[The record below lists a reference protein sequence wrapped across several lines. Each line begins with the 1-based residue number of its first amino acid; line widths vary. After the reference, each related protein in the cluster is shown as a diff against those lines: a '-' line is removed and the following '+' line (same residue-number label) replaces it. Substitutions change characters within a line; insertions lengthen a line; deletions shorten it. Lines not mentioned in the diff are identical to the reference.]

1 MALHYEAIHWLNYS
15 NYEDLRFYEIGH
27 QKCEPNYD
35 YGPIIR
41 DKYIL
46 HYVVRGKGR
55 LEMDG
60 QVFPVESKQAF
71 VIPAGVLC
79 YYQADSAE
87 PWEYIWLQFH
97 GPKAVEILQKAGITR
112 KAPVFIPNASC
123 SELENCLFAML
134 DNPFSE
140 YATMG
145 KLYEFLQQLITLSSH
160 SALTSVA
167 KDADVDTGLHYVR
180 MVIQYIREKYSEPIH
195 IQEIADYCGLD
206 RSYLGK
212 LFKTATGQTPQKYLM
227 THRMKRAGEL
237 LLETDMPIRHVG
249 FSVGY
254 NDPLAF
260 SKVFK
265 QETGFSPS
273 EYRLNMKNGL
283 TH

>member
-41 DKYIL
+41 DKFIL
-46 HYVVRGKGR
+46 HYVVKGRGR

-71 VIPAGVLC
+71 VIPADVLS
-79 YYQADSAE
+79 YYQADETE

-97 GPKAVEILQKAGITR
+97 GPKAVEILQKAGLTR
-112 KAPVFIPNASC
+112 KAPVFVPDGSC
-123 SELENCLFAML
+123 AELESCLFTML
-134 DNPFSE
+134 NNPFSE

-145 KLYEFLQQLITLSSH
+145 KLYEFFQQLIILSSR
-160 SALTSVA
+160 SCLDSDEE
-167 KDADVDTGLHYVR
+167 DAGLGYVR

-227 THRMKRAGEL
+227 THRMKRAIEL
-237 LLETDMPIRHVG
+237 LSDTDMPIRHVG

-265 QETGFSPS
+265 QETGWSPS
-273 EYRLNMKNGL
+273 EYRIKMKSG
-283 TH
+283 TTQ

>member
-1 MALHYEAIHWLNYS
+1 MSLHYEAIHWLNYS

-41 DKYIL
+41 DKFIL
-46 HYVVRGKGR
+46 HYVVQGKGR

-71 VIPAGVLC
+71 VIPADVLS
-79 YYQADSAE
+79 YYQADTAE

-97 GPKAVEILQKAGITR
+97 GPKAVEILQKAGLTR
-112 KAPVFIPNASC
+112 KSPVFIPTGDC
-123 SELENCLFAML
+123 TEVENCLFAIL
-134 DNPFSE
+134 NNPFSE

-145 KLYEFLQQLITLSSH
+145 KLYEFFQQLVSLSGH
-160 SALTSVA
+160 PVTTSRPE
-167 KDADVDTGLHYVR
+167 DSGLHYVR
-180 MVIQYIREKYSEPIH
+180 TVIQYINEKYSEPIH
-195 IQEIADYCGLD
+195 IREIADYCGLD

-212 LFKTATGQTPQKYLM
+212 IFKTATGQTPQKYLM
-227 THRMKRAGEL
+227 EHRMKRAKEL
-237 LLETDMPIRHVG
+237 LQDTDMPVRHVG

-265 QETGFSPS
+265 QETGCSPS
-273 EYRLNMKNGL
+273 EYRMKTKNG
-283 TH
+283 TTR

>member
-1 MALHYEAIHWLNYS
+1 MAPQYEAIHWLNYS
-15 NYEDLRFYEIGH
+15 HYEDLRFYEIGH
-27 QKCEPNYD
+27 QKCEPGYD
-35 YGPIIR
+35 FGPIIR

-46 HYVVRGKGR
+46 HYVVRGKGH

-60 QVFPVESKQAF
+60 QIFPVESKQAF
-71 VIPAGVLC
+71 VIPAGVLS
-79 YYQADSAE
+79 YYQADMAE

-97 GPKAVEILQKAGITR
+97 GPKAVEILQKTGLTR
-112 KAPVFIPNASC
+112 KAPVFIPTDDC
-123 SELENCLFAML
+123 GELENCLFTML
-134 DNPFSE
+134 DKPFSE

-145 KLYEFLQQLITLSSH
+145 KLYEFFQQLITLSAYS
-160 SALTSVA
+160 TVRTP
-167 KDADVDTGLHYVR
+167 KEEPGLHYVR
-180 MVIQYIREKYSEPIH
+180 TVIQYINEKYSEPIH

-212 LFKTATGQTPQKYLM
+212 IFKTATGQTPQKYLM
-227 THRMKRAGEL
+227 EHRIKRAREL
-237 LLETDMPIRHVG
+237 LLETDLPIRHVG

-273 EYRLNMKNGL
+273 EYRINIKQG
-283 TH
+283 TTS

>member
-1 MALHYEAIHWLNYS
+1 MAPQYEAIYWLNYS

-41 DKYIL
+41 DKFIL
-46 HYVVRGKGR
+46 HYVVKGKGR

-60 QVFPVESKQAF
+60 QVFPAESNQAF
-71 VIPAGVLC
+71 VIPADVLS
-79 YYQADSAE
+79 YYQADAAE

-97 GPKAVEILQKAGITR
+97 GPKALEILQKAGLTR
-112 KAPVFIPNASC
+112 KTPVFVPTASC
-123 SELENCLFAML
+123 AELESCLFAML
-134 DNPFSE
+134 NNPFSE

-145 KLYEFLQQLITLSSH
+145 KLYEFFQQLITLSAHAAPDCSRE
-160 SALTSVA
+160 
-167 KDADVDTGLHYVR
+167 DAGLGYVR

-212 LFKTATGQTPQKYLM
+212 IFKNATGQTPQKYLM
-227 THRMKRAGEL
+227 EHRIKRAKEL
-237 LLETDMPIRHVG
+237 LQDTDMPVRHVG

-265 QETGFSPS
+265 QETGLSPS
-273 EYRLNMKNGL
+273 EYRTNMKNGT

>member
-27 QKCEPNYD
+27 QKCEPGYD

-46 HYVVRGKGR
+46 HYVLKGRGR

-60 QVFPVESKQAF
+60 QIFPVEDKQAF
-71 VIPAGVLC
+71 VIPAHVLS
-79 YYQADSAE
+79 YYQADSTE

-97 GPKAVEILQKAGITR
+97 GPKASEILQKAGLTR
-112 KAPVFIPNASC
+112 KAPIFVPTASC
-123 SELENCLFAML
+123 TELENCLFAML
-134 DNPFSE
+134 NNPFTE

-145 KLYEFLQQLITLSSH
+145 KLYEFFQQLITLSPQTAPVS
-160 SALTSVA
+160 
-167 KDADVDTGLHYVR
+167 DREDVGLGYVR
-180 MVIQYIREKYSEPIH
+180 MVIQYINEKYSEPIH

-237 LLETDMPIRHVG
+237 LLETDLPIRHVG

-273 EYRLNMKNGL
+273 EYRNNM
-283 TH
+283 

>member
-1 MALHYEAIHWLNYS
+1 MAPHYEAVHWLNYS

-41 DKYIL
+41 DKFIL
-46 HYVVRGKGR
+46 HYVLKGKGR

-71 VIPAGVLC
+71 VIPADVLS
-79 YYQADSAE
+79 YYQADRSE

-97 GPKAVEILQKAGITR
+97 GPKAIEILQKAGLTR
-112 KAPVFIPNASC
+112 RSPVFVPTGDCTA
-123 SELENCLFAML
+123 LENCLFAIL

-145 KLYEFLQQLITLSSH
+145 KLYEFFQQIISLSSH
-160 SALTSVA
+160 TANSEREDS
-167 KDADVDTGLHYVR
+167 GLHYVR
-180 MVIQYIREKYSEPIH
+180 MVIQYINEKYSEPIH

-212 LFKTATGQTPQKYLM
+212 IFKTATGQTPQKYLM
-227 THRMKRAGEL
+227 EHRMKRAKEL
-237 LLETDMPIRHVG
+237 LHETDLPIRHVG

-273 EYRLNMKNGL
+273 EYRLNMKKG
-283 TH
+283 TTY

>member
-1 MALHYEAIHWLNYS
+1 MAPQYEAIHWLNYS

-41 DKYIL
+41 DKFIL
-46 HYVVRGKGR
+46 HYVVKGNGR

-71 VIPAGVLC
+71 VIPADVLS
-79 YYQADSAE
+79 YYQADTAE

-97 GPKAVEILQKAGITR
+97 GPKAMEILQKAGLTR
-112 KAPVFIPNASC
+112 KSPIFIPTASC
-123 SELENCLFAML
+123 TELESCLFAML

-140 YATMG
+140 YTTMG
-145 KLYEFLQQLITLSSH
+145 KLYEFFQQLVTLSGCSIVN
-160 SALTSVA
+160 TQ
-167 KDADVDTGLHYVR
+167 KEDPGLHYVR
-180 MVIQYIREKYSEPIH
+180 TVIQYINEKYSEPIR
-195 IQEIADYCGLD
+195 IQEIADYCGLE

-227 THRMKRAGEL
+227 EHRMKRAKEL
-237 LLETDMPIRHVG
+237 LLETDLPIRHVG

-265 QETGFSPS
+265 QETGWSPS
-273 EYRLNMKNGL
+273 EYRIRIKSG
-283 TH
+283 TTR

>member
-1 MALHYEAIHWLNYS
+1 MAPQYEAIYWLNYS

-41 DKYIL
+41 DKFIL
-46 HYVVRGKGR
+46 HYVVKGKGR

-60 QVFPVESKQAF
+60 QVFPVESNQAF
-71 VIPAGVLC
+71 VIPADVLS
-79 YYQADSAE
+79 YYQADAAE

-97 GPKAVEILQKAGITR
+97 GPKAVEILQKAGLTR
-112 KAPVFIPNASC
+112 KTPVFVPTASC

-134 DNPFSE
+134 NNPFSE
-140 YATMG
+140 YTTMG
-145 KLYEFLQQLITLSSH
+145 KLYEFFQQLITLSAHAAPDCSRE
-160 SALTSVA
+160 
-167 KDADVDTGLHYVR
+167 DAGLGYVR

-212 LFKTATGQTPQKYLM
+212 IFKNATGQTPQKYLM
-227 THRMKRAGEL
+227 EHRIKRAKEL
-237 LLETDMPIRHVG
+237 LQDTDMPVRHVG

-265 QETGFSPS
+265 QETGLSPS
-273 EYRLNMKNGL
+273 EYRTNMKNGT